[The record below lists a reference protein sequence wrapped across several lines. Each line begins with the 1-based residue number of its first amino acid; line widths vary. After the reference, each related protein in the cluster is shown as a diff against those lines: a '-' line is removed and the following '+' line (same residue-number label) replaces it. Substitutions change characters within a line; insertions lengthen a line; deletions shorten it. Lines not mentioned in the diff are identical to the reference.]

1 MTTRDWTL
9 AVWALV
15 GIGVV
20 TCLVGTTLAKERIP
34 TLGATVRRITASPV
48 GRVVM
53 AIGWMWLGWHAFA
66 R

>member
-1 MTTRDWTL
+1 MSTRDWTF

-20 TCLVGTTLAKERIP
+20 TCLVATALAGDPIP
-34 TLGATVRRITASPV
+34 TLGATVRRITASRV
-48 GRVVM
+48 GRVV
-53 AIGWMWLGWHAFA
+53 IVLGWMWLGWHAFA